1 MLGTAALHSNISE
14 ASPGRFPV
22 VVDVAGR
29 RIDLSSGEAMRLRD
43 AAASCAGRSSTAR
56 DLSLLLDRGLSRR
69 RVIALHRAEA
79 HTLARIAQEVGLHAL
94 VREIEAPAA

>member
-1 MLGTAALHSNISE
+1 MLGSAALHSDFSE
-14 ASPGRFPV
+14 GSSGQFPV

-29 RIDLSSGEAMRLRD
+29 RIDLSPGEAMRLRD

-79 HTLARIAQEVGLHAL
+79 HTLARLAHQVGLHAL
-94 VREIEAPAA
+94 VGEIEAPAA